1 MRKFLEKIL
10 DEIGIESFAQ
20 KADKELKAKKKLR
33 KIVLDE
39 KVRMGY
45 IDNNLATMIEEFD
58 SIEFPRFV
66 LGVYLIEEISY
77 HLALFW
83 SEYNH
88 LVDVFLE
95 MEEPENVLA
104 IAGFKSHK
112 ATLLMERV
120 EATNMEEEVWL
131 EEARSFKSKMDV
143 IIEDIF
149 KEQLK

>member
-1 MRKFLEKIL
+1 MGKFLENIL
-10 DEIGIESFAQ
+10 DEIGIEAFGE
-20 KADKELKAKKKLR
+20 KADRELKAKKNLR

-45 IDNNLATMIEEFD
+45 IENNLAEMIEEFD

-95 MEEPENVLA
+95 MEEPENILD
-104 IAGFKSHK
+104 ITGFRSHK
-112 ATLLMERV
+112 ATLLIEQV
-120 EATNMEEEVWL
+120 QAKNMEEVVWL
-131 EEARSFKSKMDV
+131 EETRSFKSKMDV
-143 IIEDIF
+143 IIEKIF